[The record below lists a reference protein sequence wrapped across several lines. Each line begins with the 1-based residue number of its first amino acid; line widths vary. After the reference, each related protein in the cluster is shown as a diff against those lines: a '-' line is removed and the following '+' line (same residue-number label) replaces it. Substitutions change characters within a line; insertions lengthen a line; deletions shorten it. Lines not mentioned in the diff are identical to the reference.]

1 MNVYI
6 HRLGWIPIEACVCT
20 DTDIFYARIY
30 NMNGRELS
38 SSIEC
43 SNETTTGKRNIT
55 HCLVSVSGTTVYERN
70 HCFQGLGP
78 WIIGNYLAASL
89 HLYLPVNKSTIH
101 TQRFLPPTSTSTSAS
116 ASASASKKLSQAD
129 DSPSYYCLLPV
140 WTD

>member
-1 MNVYI
+1 
-6 HRLGWIPIEACVCT
+6 
-20 DTDIFYARIY
+20 
-30 NMNGRELS
+30 MNGRELS

-116 ASASASKKLSQAD
+116 ASASKKLSQAD